1 MYLPVYTYTY
11 LISTC
16 DAMSLHL
23 QNASTAPAD
32 LSLRRRSMYIDKSSL
47 PSKETTK
54 RQEKMCPS
62 STSFDAR
69 NQWHA
74 YRKINLSLP
83 LYFSGCVIPKAL
95 NSRWLC
101 RCCSST
107 PALILGWL
115 LHPGPAAY
123 EHSAS
128 DRASFQ
134 SLHGSPPFAGC
145 PIRLSHRNTQKHR
158 CILRPLDLSSFPV
171 PLAGHN
177 GSSVPSKSRHFS
189 SRETRRTPLTLLWT
203 PANAEC
209 RAMCHPCHNFSR
221 VLLQFARECV
231 GMSCPA
237 KMDKAQT
244 CIKCQVL
251 KLFHLQHRRA
261 GSFFGATIDTP
272 ETWLSLSC
280 SRKSLALTTS
290 IFHVPT
296 HKAHQS
302 SKEKSW
308 TSVNLYQFSSQNS
321 RAPTCLRRLYACP
334 RFNEFEKCCAINIP
348 LLSKWISSKILTRV

>member
-1 MYLPVYTYTY
+1 MQYIMYLPVYTYTCTSAHN
-11 LISTC
+11 IDVWC
-16 DAMSLHL
+16 DVLHL

-54 RQEKMCPS
+54 RQEQCAQVPLLLTPAINGMLTAK
-62 STSFDAR
+62 F
-69 NQWHA
+69 
-74 YRKINLSLP
+74 NLSLP

-115 LHPGPAAY
+115 LHPGPATY

-209 RAMCHPCHNFSR
+209 RAMCHPCHNFSF
-221 VLLQFARECV
+221 LEPPLTPPKL
-231 GMSCPA
+231 GSPCPA
-237 KMDKAQT
+237 LGSPWPWLPQFFMFQLTKPIKAPRRRVELLWT
-244 CIKCQVL
+244 CTNSHL
-251 KLFHLQHRRA
+251 KIQGPQLA
-261 GSFFGATIDTP
+261 CGGSMPAQG
-272 ETWLSLSC
+272 SM
-280 SRKSLALTTS
+280 
-290 IFHVPT
+290 
-296 HKAHQS
+296 S
-302 SKEKSW
+302 SKNVAPS
-308 TSVNLYQFSSQNS
+308 TSRCYQSGFPAKFWLECNVWGKKQ
-321 RAPTCLRRLYACP
+321 C
-334 RFNEFEKCCAINIP
+334 I
-348 LLSKWISSKILTRV
+348 